1 MTKTT
6 IFSVVVVMATSLKN
20 CIEQHCFIHPKS
32 ESVKG
37 AKKNKKLFLL
47 GSKNG
52 TSQNTEYEVQKI
64 CTIILTRK
72 ANFSQPKFLPF
83 FSINI

>member
-1 MTKTT
+1 MEG
-6 IFSVVVVMATSLKN
+6 VKN
-20 CIEQHCFIHPKS
+20 
-32 ESVKG
+32 
-37 AKKNKKLFLL
+37 NKKLFLL

-64 CTIILTRK
+64 CTFMITRK

-83 FSINI
+83 FSNNKEAGKNFSYSDTLCEIIKNSFCPLRGI